1 MTENPKEQI
10 IQRITRDFLDILVL
24 RLILAEPMW
33 GYKIIKKTEKL
44 FGIKLRHGALYP
56 LLNALE
62 NNNYI
67 KSKKITK
74 GGRVRKIY
82 KITSRGRSLVDA
94 YYDCLEDQIKKRD
107 IEEVFH

>member
-62 NNNYI
+62 DNNYI
-67 KSKKITK
+67 KSKQISK

-82 KITSRGRSLVDA
+82 KITLKGRILVDA
-94 YYDCLEDQIKKRD
+94 YYDCLKDQIKKRD
-107 IEEVFH
+107 IEEALH